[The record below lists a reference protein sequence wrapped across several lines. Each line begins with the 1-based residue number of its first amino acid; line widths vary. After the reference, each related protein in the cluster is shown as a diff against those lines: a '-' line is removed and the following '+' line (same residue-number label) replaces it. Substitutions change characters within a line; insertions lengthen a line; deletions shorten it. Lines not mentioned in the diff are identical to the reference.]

1 MRDFSNKRRKPI
13 KRTIKRSPRKL
24 TRRRLQRGGAMY
36 VNLEGRVLR
45 DGDHYEITVTQLND
59 ADMIDF
65 IYHGQARAV
74 FPVVPAQ
81 CSEEHRLQHQ
91 DDQPE
96 YILDGK
102 GILIEFWPDGL
113 AFTFTVYEGDFIN
126 NGRNG
131 NGKMRFFTM
140 PSLEQVRELS
150 AQFRQLRTLD
160 DLTGMTPAQLNDL
173 TRMLARHTPTM
184 VYKGSW
190 ADNHIS
196 GVGKMTYPN
205 RDVYVGHWQNDM
217 KSGRGKMNY
226 ANRDVYVGHWQNDMK
241 SGMGKMTYANRDV
254 YVGHWQNNMKS
265 GRGQMTYAN
274 RDVYDGHWQN
284 NMKSGSGQMRHIDGR
299 VYTGEWHDDHRMVFG
314 RSTNPAL
321 STPPIFSPSMNLSG
335 FGGVASLFSSAN
347 VPSGVN
353 IFGRPPPSPPPPP
366 PPPPS

>member
-1 MRDFSNKRRKPI
+1 MHVRRVP
-13 KRTIKRSPRKL
+13 
-24 TRRRLQRGGAMY
+24 
-36 VNLEGRVLR
+36 R
-45 DGDHYEITVTQLND
+45 DGDDTYEITVTQLND
-59 ADMIDF
+59 DNTLDF

-74 FPVVPAQ
+74 CPVVAAQ
-81 CSEEHRLQHQ
+81 CSEQDRLQYQ
-91 DDQPE
+91 DNQPE
-96 YILDGK
+96 YIIDGK
-102 GILIEFWPDGL
+102 GILIEFLSDGL
-113 AFTFTVYEGDFIN
+113 AFTVYEGDFTN
-126 NGRNG
+126 NHRNG
-131 NGKMRFFTM
+131 NGKMRYFATP
-140 PSLEQVRELS
+140 PSEQFSELS

-160 DLTGMTPAQLNDL
+160 DLTGMTPAQLTDL

-190 ADNHIS
+190 VDNHIS

-217 KSGRGKMNY
+217 KSGRGKTNY
-226 ANRDVYVGHWQNDMK
+226 ANRDVYDGHWQNDMK

-284 NMKSGSGQMRHIDGR
+284 NMKSGRGQMRHIDGR
-299 VYTGEWHDDHRMVFG
+299 VYTGEWHDDHLMVFG
-314 RSTNPAL
+314 RSINPAL

-335 FGGVASLFSSAN
+335 FGGVASIFSSAN

-353 IFGRPPPSPPPPP
+353 IFGRPPPPLPRPPP
-366 PPPPS
+366 

>member
-1 MRDFSNKRRKPI
+1 
-13 KRTIKRSPRKL
+13 
-24 TRRRLQRGGAMY
+24 MY

-205 RDVYVGHWQNDM
+205 RDVYVGHWQN
-217 KSGRGKMNY
+217 
-226 ANRDVYVGHWQNDMK
+226 
-241 SGMGKMTYANRDV
+241 
-254 YVGHWQNNMKS
+254 NMKS

>member
-205 RDVYVGHWQNDM
+205 RDVYVGHWQN
-217 KSGRGKMNY
+217 
-226 ANRDVYVGHWQNDMK
+226 
-241 SGMGKMTYANRDV
+241 
-254 YVGHWQNNMKS
+254 NMKS